1 MLGRAGGVDALT
13 YGNHPRYTDETL
25 WDYEAGVKTQGRGLT
40 FNAATFYPRI
50 KNLQVTADAG
60 SCSSGVMFN
69 VPKAHTQG
77 FEAELSARPMRGL
90 DLALS
95 GSIIN
100 SKFDSSVTTTAG
112 TVIAGIRGGNRLST
126 VPQFQV
132 SASATYGQHFGS
144 NADWYVS
151 AS

>member
-25 WDYEAGVKTQGRGLT
+25 WNYEAGVKTQGRGLT
-40 FNAATFYPRI
+40 FNAAAFYTRI

-60 SCSSGVMFN
+60 SCSSRVVFN

-77 FEAELSARPMRGL
+77 IEAELSARPVRGL

-112 TVIAGIRGGNRLST
+112 TSISLARRVTSRSIFWCPRWTPSKFPTVTTPPRGRST
-126 VPQFQV
+126 
-132 SASATYGQHFGS
+132 GR
-144 NADWYVS
+144 
-151 AS
+151 